1 MDCYTIKKA
10 FSWVSFGLGHRP
22 LSICILHGL
31 TLIKMH
37 NNATP
42 QNFLKRRYAASFFL
56 TSRLTSKKPTERAVL
71 TNQGELRSSP
81 IGTNRARFPENTSHL
96 SSPGHEKLGQRPAV
110 NMAVQYR
117 TRGGALGHSRFGGVC
132 VTTTATTG
140 RPMLDQLA
148 HGCPEVHNG
157 RAGPC

>member
-1 MDCYTIKKA
+1 MPLSSLCGKKAVIQTFLDCYTIKKA

-81 IGTNRARFPENTSHL
+81 IGTNRARFHENTSHL
-96 SSPGHEKLGQRPAV
+96 SFPGHEKLGQRPAV
-110 NMAVQYR
+110 
-117 TRGGALGHSRFGGVC
+117 
-132 VTTTATTG
+132 
-140 RPMLDQLA
+140 
-148 HGCPEVHNG
+148 
-157 RAGPC
+157 RASMRSSTWPCKRRCQRRCQRQCQR